1 MDIFIVGRLKMNRKN
16 LAGKIKKALRF
27 LFQDDYVIV
36 NYSELQE
43 TNQRVI
49 ESMKATNEMIKRSNL
64 MVKEFSDKIK
74 QHSKYAEQLTMEVK
88 GRLNELNLLL
98 ESNKEKIAG
107 FQKNLVEEDFLR
119 SKKNDDFPE
128 LLKKPICDYL
138 GIAMDCSNREIG
150 IMFSDKLKK
159 EHPDYAKENYE
170 DESFLELLSF
180 YKRWNEY
187 LGKLN

>member
-16 LAGKIKKALRF
+16 LAGKIKKALQF

-49 ESMKATNEMIKRSNL
+49 ESMKESIMMLKKCNL
-64 MVKEFSDKIK
+64 MVRDFSDNIK
-74 QHSKYAEQLTMEVK
+74 QKSKYSEQLTIEMQD
-88 GRLNELNLLL
+88 RLNELNILLK
-98 ESNKEKIAG
+98 SNQSKLSI
-107 FQKNLVEEDFLR
+107 FQKKLGEEDFLR